1 MSTLKLGKTLD
12 YEHARETGHKK
23 RKTELEAGDALREY
37 LLDEFISGDL
47 DNTQVARI
55 AELHQRNGGTGL
67 ERLRESSSSHRKA
80 SVVKKYIE
88 AIAQI

>member
-1 MSTLKLGKTLD
+1 MSALKRGKSID
-12 YEHARETGHKK
+12 YEHARETGPKK
-23 RKTELEAGDALREY
+23 TKTELEAGDALREY
-37 LLDEFISGDL
+37 LIDEFISGDL
-47 DNTQVARI
+47 DNTQVAKI
-55 AELHQRNGGTGL
+55 AELHQRNGGTGM